1 MPLLRQFSLVPP
13 SAVVL
18 KFIIKIWVEGGYKCN
33 NLYTSTMIKITFI
46 LGFGN
51 IKLAESNSENWGS
64 GTIQFLGPC
73 KGNV

>member
-51 IKLAESNSENWGS
+51 IKYETEVGRVQLRKLGVRDN
-64 GTIQFLGPC
+64 TIFRAL
-73 KGNV
+73 